1 MIDIMPTLALI
12 ELLLIIASL
21 IATGSL
27 VVAII
32 SIRHAEKEKNA
43 SLSTIQTLQENLD
56 TTKKVVTDYQ
66 ERMKK
71 TNSADS
77 LTELLQSTT
86 IAAITFNE
94 KGNIVGLNP
103 YAQKLSEYTTQEVML
118 RESSALFLPPKTS
131 RDISPATVSAIFD
144 QNATPQEL
152 QGQLLIK
159 NKEPLSVTGTL
170 IPYVIHGI
178 RQAVYLFHDGN
189 QDSKEALQ
197 GQLTALT
204 AKLDV
209 IKQEENLTKDI
220 VSQIPIAIAI
230 INASQEITF
239 LNPLA
244 QTLLGIGQNEGIGR
258 NYKEY
263 IRLIG
268 SDGMPKFNA
277 IDTALTGKTAPL
289 LPWVFL
295 LTRRGSM
302 PIMGTVTPMSH
313 NEALL
318 AFADATDRYQK
329 ESDERAFFSGAAH
342 DLRTPLTAIR
352 GFLDLSI
359 DGLGKLP
366 QEKLHDMLNDAHA
379 SAIHLIGL
387 VNDLLAVSRIDMGR
401 TIVTRE
407 GFDIGLITSEI
418 IATNKQLAKDRNLT
432 LTHEIIEVNI
442 PKILADKNKTK
453 EIIQNLIS
461 NAIKYTA
468 QGGVTVSHRVEGSR
482 VITTVTDTGGGISP
496 DNKHLLF
503 RKFQQ
508 VGIARNQPLAKSTG
522 LGLYISKTYATMMGG
537 DLILEKSEPGKG
549 STFALSL
556 PIFIEK

>member
-1 MIDIMPTLALI
+1 MPNISVSEIILIGTVCIATLSI
-12 ELLLIIASL
+12 IIAFLSVHS
-21 IATGSL
+21 ANKQ
-27 VVAII
+27 
-32 SIRHAEKEKNA
+32 KEQSQLA
-43 SLSTIQTLQENLD
+43 VTTLTENLAS
-56 TTKKVVTDYQ
+56 TKNELTHYQ
-66 ERMKK
+66 EKLK
-71 TNSADS
+71 NTNTADS
-77 LTELLQSTT
+77 LTELLQSAT

-94 KGNIVGLNP
+94 KGSIVGLNP
-103 YAQKLSEYTTQEVML
+103 FAQKLTGLTIQEVML
-118 RESSALFLPPKTS
+118 KGTDALFLPPQTS
-131 RDISPATVSAIFD
+131 RDISPATMGTIFTVGAI
-144 QNATPQEL
+144 PQEL
-152 QGQLLIK
+152 QGQLAISGK
-159 NKEPLSVTGTL
+159 APLAVTGTL
-170 IPYVIHGI
+170 IPYTIHGI

-189 QDSKEALQ
+189 QDTKEALQ
-197 GQLTALT
+197 KQLALLAT
-204 AKLDV
+204 KLET
-209 IKQEENLTKDI
+209 IKEEESLTKDI
-220 VSQIPIAIAI
+220 VSHIPVAIAI
-230 INASQEITF
+230 INTSQEISF

-268 SDGMPKFNA
+268 SDGLAKFSA
-277 IDTALTGKTAPL
+277 VEAGLSGKTGPL

-302 PIMGTVTPMSH
+302 PIMGTVTPMP
-313 NEALL
+313 NNDALL
-318 AFADATDRYQK
+318 AFIDATDSYQK

-359 DGLGKLP
+359 DGLGKQP
-366 QEKLHDMLNDAHA
+366 QEKIHDMLDDAHTA
-379 SAIHLIGL
+379 ALHLIDL

-401 TIVTRE
+401 TVVTRE
-407 GFDIGLITSEI
+407 GFDIGLLTAEVIE
-418 IATNKQLAKDRNLT
+418 TNKMLAKNKSLS

-442 PKILADKNKTK
+442 PKVLADKNKTK

-461 NAIKYTA
+461 NAIKYSQ
-468 QGGVTVSHRVEGSR
+468 QGGVTVSHRVEGAR
-482 VITTVTDTGGGISP
+482 VITTVTDTGTGVSP

-537 DLILEKSEPGKG
+537 DVYLEKSEPGQG
-549 STFALSL
+549 STFALTL
-556 PIFIEK
+556 PIFIER